1 MTVLW
6 FFTHS
11 CCKTLKIWFRFSV
24 FPGLYFPLLDE
35 IVFPIHSTNFLW
47 ALKYESACAPGPGKW
62 KAKTGRPLRACF
74 IRTSDY
80 EWWESGGGPETQ
92 NDIESGNLL
101 VRNHLLIKIWD
112 SYACIFYNVIDEFVD
127 HSIKPHLA
135 SNGSEQSRDW
145 LGLRW

>member
-35 IVFPIHSTNFLW
+35 IVFPIHPTNFLW

-80 EWWESGGGPETQ
+80 EWWGKGKDLKYRMILKVE
-92 NDIESGNLL
+92 ILL

-112 SYACIFYNVIDEFVD
+112 SCACIFYNVIDEFVD
-127 HSIKPHLA
+127 HSIKPLLA
-135 SNGSEQSRDW
+135 SNGSKQSCDW